1 MVVKRPGRSALLA
14 ALNAAMRKASAQ
26 GVLYSAT
33 VAARLKL
40 ASSDLE
46 CLDIV
51 VLEGAVT
58 AGRLAA
64 ATGLTTG
71 AITGVIDR
79 LERAGFARRERD
91 AVDRRKVLVR
101 AEPAAL
107 RRIAPLYVP
116 MQRAGEES
124 LAPYSEPELAL
135 LLGFLERAAAAA
147 VAATAELRD
156 TALHDT
162 TPPPADTKADAK
174 ADTQAARRR
183 GARRAD

>member
-1 MVVKRPGRSALLA
+1 MAAKRPGRAALLA

-33 VAARLKL
+33 VAARLGL

-46 CLDIV
+46 CLDLV

-58 AGRLAA
+58 AGRLAV

-107 RRIAPLYVP
+107 RKITPLYAP

-124 LAPYSEPELAL
+124 LAPYSEQELAL

-156 TALHDT
+156 ADPRETA
-162 TPPPADTKADAK
+162 PPADRQP
-174 ADTQAARRR
+174 DTQAARRR

>member
-1 MVVKRPGRSALLA
+1 MAGKRPGRAALLA
-14 ALNAAMRKASAQ
+14 ALNEAMRKASAQ

-33 VAARLKL
+33 VAARLGL

-46 CLDIV
+46 CLDIIT
-51 VLEGAVT
+51 LAGPVT
-58 AGRLAA
+58 AGRLAE
-64 ATGLTTG
+64 ATGLTSG

-91 AVDRRKVLVR
+91 AGDRRKVLVR
-101 AEPAAL
+101 AQPAAL
-107 RRIAPLYVP
+107 RKIAPLYAP

-124 LAPYSEPELAL
+124 LAPYSEQELGL
-135 LLGFLERAAAAA
+135 LLGFLERAYAAA

-156 TALHDT
+156 AALRDAA
-162 TPPPADTKADAK
+162 PPP

>member
-1 MVVKRPGRSALLA
+1 MAVKRPGRAALLA

-124 LAPYSEPELAL
+124 LAPYSEPQLAL

-147 VAATAELRD
+147 VAATAALRD
-156 TALHDT
+156 M
-162 TPPPADTKADAK
+162 PPADTADAK